1 METKKSIWM
10 SAVLAGLL
18 IGVGGTVY
26 LSVENKIAGSFLF
39 GIGLFA
45 IVTYSFHLYTG
56 KVGYTL
62 QNKPAYLGYLGLIL
76 TGNFV
81 GASLA
86 GILVRQTRLSDLAL
100 RAAELCQVK
109 LADSGW
115 SILILAIFCGLLMY
129 LAVDGYRSIEN
140 AFGRCLIVFLG
151 VMVFILC
158 GFEHCVA
165 NMFYF
170 SLAAAWTPKAFAYLL
185 LMIVGNGLGA
195 LLIPAVRLWTRPTA
209 ISQK

>member
-1 METKKSIWM
+1 METKKSIWFN
-10 SAVLAGLL
+10 AVLAGLL
-18 IGVGGTVY
+18 IGIGGTVY

-45 IVTYSFHLYTG
+45 IVTYSFNLYTG

-81 GASLA
+81 GAFLA
-86 GILVRQTRLSDLAL
+86 GFLLRQTRLNVLAL
-100 RAAELCQVK
+100 RAAELCQIK
-109 LADSGW
+109 MADNGW
-115 SILILAIFCGLLMY
+115 SIFILAIFCGLLMY
-129 LAVDGYRSIEN
+129 LAVDGYRSIEH
-140 AFGRCLIVFLG
+140 ALGRCLIVFLG

-185 LMIVGNGLGA
+185 FMIVGNGVGA
-195 LLIPAVRLWTRPTA
+195 LLIPVIRLWVKPTVT
-209 ISQK
+209 SPR